1 MRHENYDFIV
11 VGGGPAG
18 AFFAYE
24 MLKKNPGKRILLIEQ
39 GKRVEE
45 RKCPESTLKKCVKC
59 KPFCNITCGFSGAGA
74 FSDGKLS
81 LYNKYDDDFYV
92 GGNLHKYVG
101 VEETK
106 SLIDYTDKIY
116 LDFGATKEL
125 EGITHPGKISNIRKS
140 AESAGLDLIN
150 IPIRHLGTDKAHDL
164 YKKIEETL
172 EEAGVKMLFNTE
184 VTDILVEN
192 NSVQGVRYES
202 NKKQEEAYS
211 QTVIMAVG
219 RVGAKWLL
227 KMCDKHKIKTKPG
240 TIDIGIRYELLDEVM
255 EEINKYLYEGKFIG
269 KPNPFNDKVRTFCQN
284 PSGFVTTEVY
294 DEGLTLVNGHSCK
307 DIKSSNTN
315 LALLVSLNLKN
326 VDNP

>member
-24 MLKKNPGKRILLIEQ
+24 MLKKN
-39 GKRVEE
+39 
-45 RKCPESTLKKCVKC
+45 PESTLKKCVKC

-202 NKKQEEAYS
+202 NQKQEEAYS

-240 TIDIGIRYELLDEVM
+240 TIDIGIRL
-255 EEINKYLYEGKFIG
+255 
-269 KPNPFNDKVRTFCQN
+269 
-284 PSGFVTTEVY
+284 
-294 DEGLTLVNGHSCK
+294 
-307 DIKSSNTN
+307 
-315 LALLVSLNLKN
+315 SLIHISE
-326 VDNP
+326 PTRPY